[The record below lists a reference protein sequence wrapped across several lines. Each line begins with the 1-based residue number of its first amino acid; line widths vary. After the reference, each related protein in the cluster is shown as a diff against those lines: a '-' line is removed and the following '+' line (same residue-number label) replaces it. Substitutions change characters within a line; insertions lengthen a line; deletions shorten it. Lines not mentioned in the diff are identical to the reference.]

1 MQGGMSH
8 KRRRRAH
15 GRRGFSLIELLAVIG
30 IIAILL
36 GLLFPALSNAWAHA
50 RLVNCQSNLRQVG
63 QALIM
68 YANNNNGW
76 LIPVDDDPTGEGGVR
91 GFGTLSDAKDRWPAR
106 VFKVPAPAVET
117 NDPKDYT
124 PAVMICPAD
133 LDAAMAHTY
142 ALNNPPAAHHC
153 KMGSTD
159 FAGLRAPEVVLAAEK
174 RTFANDYYLEPEQS
188 DFDSALELF
197 RHGIKRGSNYLF
209 FDGHVERAFPEQIR
223 RGMNPWTNGEE
234 VPGSTANAP

>member
-1 MQGGMSH
+1 MSH
-8 KRRRRAH
+8 KTLR
-15 GRRGFSLIELLAVIG
+15 RRGFSLIELLVVIG

-36 GLLFPALSNAWAHA
+36 GLLLPSLSLAWAHA

-68 YANNNNGW
+68 YANENNGW
-76 LIPVDDDPTGEGGVR
+76 LIPVDSDPTAEGGVR
-91 GFGTLSDAKDRWPAR
+91 GFGTLWEPKDRWPAR
-106 VFKVPAPAVET
+106 VFKVKGPPVET
-117 NDPKDYT
+117 SEPADYT

-133 LDAAMAHTY
+133 LQAAMAHTY

-153 KMGSTD
+153 KLGTSD
-159 FAGLRAPEVVLAAEK
+159 FAGLHATEVVLAAEK
-174 RTFANDYYLEPEQS
+174 RTFANDYYLEPENL

-209 FDGHVERAFPEQIR
+209 FDGHVARAFPDEIR
-223 RGMNPWTNGEE
+223 RAMNPWTNGEE
-234 VPGSTANAP
+234 VPQ

>member
-1 MQGGMSH
+1 MAH
-8 KRRRRAH
+8 PKRRL
-15 GRRGFSLIELLAVIG
+15 RGFSLIELLVVIG

-68 YANNNNGW
+68 YANENNGW
-76 LIPVDDDPTGEGGVR
+76 LIPVDADDTGEGGVR
-91 GFGTLSDAKDRWPAR
+91 GFGTLWEPKDRWPAR
-106 VFKVPAPAVET
+106 VFKVKGPAVET
-117 NDPKDYT
+117 NDPADYT

-133 LDAAMAHTY
+133 LDAAFAHTY

-153 KMGSTD
+153 KLGTSD
-159 FAGLRAPEVVLAAEK
+159 FAGLRASEVILAAEK
-174 RTFANDYYLEPEQS
+174 RTFERDYYFEPENG
-188 DFDSALELF
+188 DLDKALDLT

-209 FDGHVERAFPEQIR
+209 FDGHVSRAFVNEVR
-223 RGMNPWTNGEE
+223 RGINPWTNGED
-234 VPGSTANAP
+234 VPGADTQ